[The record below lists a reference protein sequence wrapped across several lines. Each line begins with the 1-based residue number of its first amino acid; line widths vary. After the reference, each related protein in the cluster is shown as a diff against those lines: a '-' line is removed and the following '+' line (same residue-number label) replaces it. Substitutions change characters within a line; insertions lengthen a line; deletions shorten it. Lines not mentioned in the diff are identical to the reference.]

1 MAGAM
6 WAARDVRLALNAQL
20 VFVRSQRSDGRL
32 PHAVWPCGGN
42 LRPGGGVPAER
53 NCTAAGSG
61 LYAGWCL
68 TLQGAFFAS
77 PAVDVAWFVGMANR
91 TNAQAYLGELAVSLE
106 RYDKYLWST
115 RNDSQ
120 CEGLRTWEPTAR
132 GANCPSSPSPGA
144 ANRRGLLWA
153 VGTRGGST
161 GDSGED
167 HSTKADGS
175 TRTARGM
182 TARAACSRWI
192 WPATATTCADPSPA
206 SPRSGA
212 TRPPSPAG
220 KLRPRT
226 SPPKR
231 RRACGRKGEGQWS
244 TGKSRAIIAAGIWVA
259 FFQE

>member
-91 TNAQAYLGELAVSLE
+91 SNAQAYLGELAVSLE

-167 HSTKADGS
+167 HSTKCKIVMLS
-175 TRTARGM
+175 RF
-182 TARAACSRWI
+182 ACCPSR
-192 WPATATTCADPSPA
+192 
-206 SPRSGA
+206 
-212 TRPPSPAG
+212 
-220 KLRPRT
+220 
-226 SPPKR
+226 
-231 RRACGRKGEGQWS
+231 
-244 TGKSRAIIAAGIWVA
+244 
-259 FFQE
+259 